1 MYAYLLLFLASCQLV
16 DLSVEN
22 AIVGLKD
29 ARLVGGVILSSDVST
44 MSVEKVAVVKVST
57 VAENVTIDA
66 SDRNR
71 ERVEVITID
80 KTTHFVRGSGKIWI
94 DVLAIDF
101 KQNIFL
107 KETKTVELSPPEPP
121 KPPTPPQPPTPPTP
135 DVPGDKFGNIGQRI
149 ATVTKGLL
157 NNAKLGAIY
166 KEASTQLG
174 SNPAWTI
181 DSSSAYVNTE
191 LKKLDLTGY
200 QPFLDTVNSD
210 LRSRWPVTRGV
221 AVDYWGAIAIGL
233 GVK

>member
-29 ARLVGGVILSSDVST
+29 AKIVGGVVIASDVSK

-57 VAENVTIDA
+57 VAENVTLDA

-80 KTTHFVRGSGKIWI
+80 KTTHFVRGKGKIWI

-107 KETKTVELSPPEPP
+107 KETKTVELTPPP
-121 KPPTPPQPPTPPTP
+121 KPDVPDVPDVPDTP
-135 DVPGDKFGNIGQRI
+135 DVPADKFGNLGQRV
-149 ATVTKGLL
+149 ATVTKGLPH
-157 NNAKLGAIY
+157 NAKIGAIY
-166 KEASTQLG
+166 REASKQLG
-174 SNPAWTI
+174 SNPSWTI
-181 DSSSAYVNTE
+181 DSSSSYVNAE
-191 LKKLDLTGY
+191 LKKIDLAGY
-200 QPFLDTVNSD
+200 QPFLDTVNND

-221 AVDYWGAIAIGL
+221 AVDYWSAIATGL